1 MSALPSLVF
10 VTYARQHAPTQMGVL
25 KRVMRLARHMVGR
38 YDITLLHFGFIP
50 DDPLIAETLPLL
62 RVRIATDEY
71 PASVERF
78 FADLVPRH
86 VVFGEAPLS
95 GVLRRV
101 YRIAAAQGLRQ
112 AAIDNYYGDLSVWT
126 FCRGWPGI
134 DRWLL
139 LGLDDRRAASGDV
152 VVDIVPPLL
161 DAPRGASR
169 PRSRVTVLGY
179 DDETLR
185 SAMELLERLPP
196 STVATIYTIPVS
208 IEPVSAWA
216 SAGRRR
222 VEVSVLPT
230 DESLAIALA
239 ESALV
244 VCKNGF
250 QQMIEALLLGAPV
263 VARTCTGGVAAELLP
278 ESVRRW
284 VRYVGDGEDV
294 RGVLLDACLWV
305 ASPAR
310 LPWSELGELSPTRT
324 SYAASRLATLLDA

>member
-1 MSALPSLVF
+1 
-10 VTYARQHAPTQMGVL
+10 MGVL
-25 KRVMRLARHMVGR
+25 KRVTRLARHLIGK

-62 RVRIATDEY
+62 CVRIATEED

-78 FADLVPRH
+78 LAELAPRYI
-86 VVFGEAPLS
+86 VFGEAPLS

-101 YRIAAAQGLRQ
+101 YRIAASHGLRQ
-112 AAIDNYYGDLSVWT
+112 AAIDNYYGDLSVWS
-126 FCRGWPGI
+126 FCRGWPAI

-139 LGLDDRRAASGDV
+139 LGLDDRRAASGDI

-161 DAPRGASR
+161 DPPRGAVR
-169 PRSRVTVLGY
+169 ARAGVTVLGY
-179 DDETLR
+179 DDDTLR

-196 STVATIYTIPVS
+196 PTLATIYTLPAS
-208 IEPVSAWA
+208 IESVSAWA
-216 SAGRRR
+216 AAGRRH
-222 VEVSVLPT
+222 VDVSGLPT
-230 DESLAIALA
+230 DESLSSALA

-278 ESVRRW
+278 ENMRRW
-284 VRYVGDGEDV
+284 VRYVGDGDDV
-294 RGVLLDACLWV
+294 RSVLLDACLWV

-310 LPWSELGELSPTRT
+310 LPWNELAERGANGTG
-324 SYAASRLATLLDA
+324 YAASRLANLLDA